1 MRTFIALST
10 TACLFATGCAQLPAV
25 PILAP
30 SSQVRQVVVL
40 DIDGTLTPHNL
51 SVFEARPDAQK
62 VVAAYLRKGYKIVYV
77 TTRAPGFQSGL
88 AQWLE
93 KHNFPSEPIHIAQ
106 TAEERKMPAAFKAS
120 ILHSYT
126 EKGWQLAYAY
136 GDSSTD
142 FLAYK
147 SAGIPQGRIFAL
159 KRRGSEVCEGNGFA
173 LCLDDWTAHI
183 GYVEREVP
191 SLK

>member
-1 MRTFIALST
+1 MRSFIVLSA
-10 TACLFATGCAQLPAV
+10 TASAFATGCAQLPAV
-25 PILAP
+25 PIPAP

-40 DIDGTLTPHNL
+40 DIDGTLTPHDL
-51 SVFEARPDAQK
+51 SVFEARPDAEK

-77 TTRAPGFQSGL
+77 TTRVPGFQSGL

-93 KHNFPSEPIHIAQ
+93 KHNFPSQPVHIAQ

-120 ILHSYT
+120 ILRSYT

-142 FLAYK
+142 FLAYM

-159 KRRGSEVCEGNGFA
+159 KRRGSEVCEGGGFA
-173 LCLDDWTAHI
+173 TCLDDWTAHI

>member
-1 MRTFIALST
+1 MRTFITLSA
-10 TACLFATGCAQLPAV
+10 TASAFATGCAQLPEV

-51 SVFEARPDAQK
+51 SVFEARPDAEK

-77 TTRAPGFQSGL
+77 TTRVPGFQSGL

-93 KHNFPSEPIHIAQ
+93 KHNFPSQPVHIAQ
-106 TAEERKMPAAFKAS
+106 TAEERKMPATFKAN
-120 ILHSYT
+120 LLRSYA

-142 FLAYK
+142 FLAYM

-159 KRRGSEVCEGNGFA
+159 KRRGSEVCERGGFA

>member
-1 MRTFIALST
+1 MRSFIVLSA
-10 TACLFATGCAQLPAV
+10 TASVFTTGCAQLPAV
-25 PILAP
+25 PIPAP

-40 DIDGTLTPHNL
+40 DIDGTLTPHDL
-51 SVFEARPDAQK
+51 SVFEARPDAEK

-77 TTRAPGFQSGL
+77 TTRVPGFQSGL

-93 KHNFPSEPIHIAQ
+93 KHNFPSQPVHIAQ

-120 ILHSYT
+120 ILRSYT

-142 FLAYK
+142 FLAYM

-159 KRRGSEVCEGNGFA
+159 KRRGSEVCEGGGFA
-173 LCLDDWTAHI
+173 SCLDDWTAHI